1 MLEETT
7 ARKDDVVQID
17 EQQLIKDL
25 GGMLYLAGS
34 DTTVASVVSFF
45 LAMAVYPDVQKKA
58 QAELDRV
65 VGFDRLPEFSDE
77 QELPYICGVVNEC
90 FRWLPVLTMG
100 TCITI

>member
-1 MLEETT
+1 MLEDTT
-7 ARKDDVVQID
+7 VRKDNDVQFDD
-17 EQQLIKDL
+17 EQLIKDL

-65 VGFDRLPEFSDE
+65 VGCGRLPEFSDE

-100 TCITI
+100 ACIII